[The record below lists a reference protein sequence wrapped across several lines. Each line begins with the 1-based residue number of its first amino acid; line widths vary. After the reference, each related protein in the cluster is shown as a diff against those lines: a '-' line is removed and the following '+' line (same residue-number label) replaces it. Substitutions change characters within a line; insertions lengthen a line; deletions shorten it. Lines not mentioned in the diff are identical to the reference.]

1 MLGFQHT
8 YSHIDRYT
16 HTYSFLSE
24 SWEEGGCLSFCGC
37 FVGMRSSVTPKIF
50 PLPYIYDNLGVVVL
64 SSRKEGRE
72 LSRYPQISQEAV
84 MSNLSTTCATEDRD
98 FYLTKG
104 FVLKCGLYYCLRR
117 WALQMFEK

>member
-1 MLGFQHT
+1 MDALV
-8 YSHIDRYT
+8 SVVA
-16 HTYSFLSE
+16 
-24 SWEEGGCLSFCGC
+24 

-50 PLPYIYDNLGVVVL
+50 HYHIYDNLGVVVL

-117 WALQMFEK
+117 SFPYKCLKSKSHLFIHLLD